1 MTTHCT
7 KETKITICEMVR
19 VFEIT
24 INDRLE
30 ETIDVFSRFNS
41 KRSLLLVYFFRF
53 IIDLQVYSN
62 HRQ

>member
-1 MTTHCT
+1 MA
-7 KETKITICEMVR
+7 R

-41 KRSLLLVYFFRF
+41 ERYLFF
-53 IIDLQVYSN
+53 
-62 HRQ
+62 